1 MFDNDERAFCP
12 VNVGALSTCVN
23 RCDRDTASQN
33 TTNSFPYRRHRAR
46 HPDPLHAS
54 TSVKMAPT
62 DVDIIPVEGGLHV
75 LLQAFVMIIF
85 SEIGDK
91 TFLIAAILAM
101 RHPRIVVFAGAI
113 SSLAVMSTLS
123 AAMGHVLPSLIPKQ
137 WTQLA
142 AAVLFLVFGA
152 KMAMEARNMKSG
164 NEKIKEEMREAEEDI
179 DNDEATGHDDD
190 DIPLQDIETG
200 GGGKTPVRSRSTTVI
215 THSWRDGARN
225 FCNFFL
231 GPVFVQ
237 AFVLTFLG
245 EWGDRSQIA
254 TIALGA
260 AHVRPSVAS
269 TSAPFRDRLTPSPE
283 RLHHY
288 LWDHRRTRILHG
300 PRGHRGSVCINQ
312 DLCQAWF
319 VVFLDPRWPS
329 VYDGFLFLQ

>member
-1 MFDNDERAFCP
+1 
-12 VNVGALSTCVN
+12 
-23 RCDRDTASQN
+23 
-33 TTNSFPYRRHRAR
+33 
-46 HPDPLHAS
+46 
-54 TSVKMAPT
+54 MAPT

-179 DNDEATGHDDD
+179 DNDEATGHDDGND
-190 DIPLQDIETG
+190 GDIPLQDIETG
-200 GGGKTPVRSRSTTVI
+200 GGGGETPVRSRSATVI

-260 AHVRPSVAS
+260 AHVRPSVAAS
-269 TSAPFRDRLTPSPE
+269 ASAPVPCDRLT
-283 RLHHY
+283 
-288 LWDHRRTRILHG
+288 
-300 PRGHRGSVCINQ
+300 
-312 DLCQAWF
+312 
-319 VVFLDPRWPS
+319 
-329 VYDGFLFLQ
+329 